1 MKQNTDP
8 SLIVR
13 EYRNDGTE
21 RTHKVIAWTAQG
33 EPLIVAL
40 HGLEVPK
47 FRAWCLDDETAERT
61 DVEQRVRRA
70 LAEGRH

>member
-1 MKQNTDP
+1 MIHNIDP
-8 SLIVR
+8 ALIVR
-13 EYRNDGTE
+13 EFKDGGTE
-21 RTHKVIAWTAQG
+21 RTHRVVAWTAKG
-33 EPLIVAL
+33 EPLIVGL